1 VRLPCATI
9 EYLADRRE
17 FIPTVARWH
26 HAEWGNLRSGETVE
40 DRTARVERECGH
52 CQIPTTFIAVAGP
65 QPLGSASLIEH
76 DMATRPELSPW
87 LSGVFVAPEHRRR
100 GIGAALVERV
110 VQEARALGIP
120 CLYLYTSGSGALYLK
135 LGWSVVEHTFY
146 RQLWGD
152 QEITIMQLAT
162 NAP

>member
-1 VRLPCATI
+1 VQFARVTI
-9 EYLADRRE
+9 EYLADHRE
-17 FIPTVARWH
+17 FIPIVAGWH
-26 HAEWGNLRSGETVE
+26 HAEWGHLRPGETVE

-52 CQIPTTFIAVAGP
+52 CQIPTTFIAAAGP

-76 DMATRPELSPW
+76 DIATRPELSPW

-100 GIGAALVERV
+100 GVGAALVERV
-110 VQEARALGIP
+110 VHEARALAIP
-120 CLYLYTSGSGALYLK
+120 RLYLYTRGSGTLYLK

-152 QEITIMQLAT
+152 QEIMIMDLVT